1 MRLEGGIDDSDAVWD
16 RVWAEALQ
24 VNVLAPF
31 WAERWVHALSR
42 APGGILVTLSSWAAQ
57 RGPENPALIAYAA
70 SKGAVLS
77 ATKAIARN
85 YAKNN
90 ILAFGVAPGVVRTRL
105 SEASLGGD
113 GLSRGDCADACH
125 GRMGSAFGSR
135 KPDRVPVEWRLPASL
150 GRCPRRQ
157 WRDLYPLSAVSDRP
171 RPRSDRSRNIRQ
183 DRIGV
188 SILSASAA

>member
-1 MRLEGGIDDSDAVWD
+1 MRCGTIT
-16 RVWAEALQ
+16 
-24 VNVLAPF
+24 
-31 WAERWVHALSR
+31 
-42 APGGILVTLSSWAAQ
+42 PGGILVTLSSWAAQ
-57 RGPENPALIAYAA
+57 RGPGNPALIAYAA

-105 SEASLGGD
+105 SEQASAATGGEAAVTATLAMGEWVPPSDLGSLIVF
-113 GLSRGDCADACH
+113 LSSGACRHLSGAPSTSMARPISAECCQRSARGTAL
-125 GRMGSAFGSR
+125 
-135 KPDRVPVEWRLPASL
+135 EIE
-150 GRCPRRQ
+150 
-157 WRDLYPLSAVSDRP
+157 AV
-171 RPRSDRSRNIRQ
+171 IFRQ